1 MEQLFHPVDGAVN
14 PVFMG
19 RGSQR
24 TSLLWQVGSGECPYS
39 GSSCIVDLT
48 HTNIIPEIPEKKGEI
63 SIPLRDCGDMVCWGQ
78 GHIRF
83 SASSAEMRF

>member
-24 TSLLWQVGSGECPYS
+24 TALLWQVGSGERPYS
-39 GSSCIVDLT
+39 GSSCILDLT
-48 HTNIIPEIPEKKGEI
+48 HINIIPEIPAKKGEI
-63 SIPLRDCGDMVCWGQ
+63 SIPQWDCGDVVCWGQ
-78 GHIRF
+78 GHVRF
-83 SASSAEMRF
+83 SASSAKMWF

>member
-14 PVFMG
+14 PVFIG

-24 TSLLWQVGSGECPYS
+24 TSLLWQVGPGERPHS

-48 HTNIIPEIPEKKGEI
+48 HTNIIPEMQTKKGEI
-63 SIPLRDCGDMVCWGQ
+63 SIPQQDYGDMVCWGQ
-78 GHIRF
+78 GHVRF
-83 SASSAEMRF
+83 SASSAKMGF